1 MRPFIG
7 ICIQNLGPTCNC
19 WANPVSF
26 ALESDSCATQITDE
40 NVQGAFGDHT
50 TTHSSPFHGTI
61 DEVIVLSR
69 AATPEEIAGI
79 YALY

>member
-1 MRPFIG
+1 M
-7 ICIQNLGPTCNC
+7 
-19 WANPVSF
+19 
-26 ALESDSCATQITDE
+26 LEWESCATQITDE

>member
-1 MRPFIG
+1 LRPFIG
-7 ICIQNLGPTCNC
+7 IRSQNLGPTCNC
-19 WANPVSF
+19 RAKPVTF
-26 ALESDSCATQITDE
+26 ALEWDCATQITDE

-69 AATPEEIAGI
+69 AATAEEIAGI